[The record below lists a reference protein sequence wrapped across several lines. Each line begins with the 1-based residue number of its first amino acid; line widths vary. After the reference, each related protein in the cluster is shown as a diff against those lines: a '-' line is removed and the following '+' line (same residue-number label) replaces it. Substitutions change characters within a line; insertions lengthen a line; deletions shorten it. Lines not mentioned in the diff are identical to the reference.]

1 MKNLFPLFVLA
12 LTVLS
17 PLHAQPDEPRKEL
30 RDVTVKV
37 DSDCSAYEAYRVC
50 DGRTDTFWHTE
61 FRKPQRPP
69 FPHWV
74 ELDLQQTETVHGVV
88 YTPRQDGNNNGTYSQ
103 TEIYVYDNPETPG
116 EPVWTGNLNEL
127 RSAPIES
134 VTITFDA
141 PARGRFVKALA
152 KTSFND
158 YPAGSAAEIQPIVDG
173 KTFTT
178 CAKVNPA
185 DVPSANAELVNEYNL
200 LIDELANRQKYDAIA
215 NQIYDPQAGILPS
228 DKTPLDVVYRRTA
241 AALERLEKLDAQA
254 AAPFAS
260 QLKALNPA
268 DAAFSSVTQRFAC
281 FEKIA
286 QLRRRIMFADPE
298 LDFDKLLFV
307 KKHRATYSHMCDQ
320 YYGVNLV
327 PGGGIF
333 RLENAFNPDA
343 DPTVTNVLE
352 NAVVESGRLKGTKLT
367 TGAFATLALDYDA
380 EKIAFAYVEAEGSKE
395 HFAHTD
401 LTKGHWDR
409 GRCLHIFT
417 ANADGSN
424 LRQITDGTW
433 NDFYPCFLPNG
444 CEAARA
450 EGQGYASEK
459 AGVEDTHVQSGT
471 DLVGCEAARAEGQG
485 YASEKAGFEDT
496 HVQSGTDLVGRIAF
510 ISERRGG
517 YLRCGRQCPNFTVF
531 DMNPDGT
538 YMRCLSYHETNEWA
552 PVVSHDGK
560 IVWTRWDYID
570 RHSSAAHHPWVMT
583 LNGSDPR
590 QIHANYTIRFDRT
603 NTEMDL
609 RPIPNSSKYVATG
622 ALHHGQ
628 NYGSLVII
636 DPARAPDE
644 NGDPM
649 AALKRLTPDVGFPES
664 QVGAQVWGFA
674 YPISEDLF
682 LAVADYSMPINE
694 GMEGKKYRRGDY
706 GIYLLDRFG
715 NREMIYRD
723 PEIGCATVLPL
734 MKRPKPTVAPELVS
748 EGSRQD
754 AADSSEDESKRPT
767 GADFDNRAAA
777 RTGSGA
783 SPPQAE
789 VTIANVYQS
798 LKPWPENTKIKSL
811 RIVQIYALSV
821 PSGWL
826 YHIGRQEETTLHT
839 ATISPVRGVIGTVPV
854 EEDGSAHFMV
864 PAQMEVFFQAL
875 DENGNAV
882 QSMRSGTYFQP
893 GDNVSCVG
901 CHEPKGQI
909 TRTSS
914 VLPSAFTRPASIPQ
928 PDVEGSR
935 PANFVEMVQPILDKH
950 CVECH
955 AKPENKTFSLAK
967 EPYKKYHKA
976 TFYQSYYNLVF
987 NGWAFHDYGD
997 PTRTI
1002 PGQFGALKSPLLPLL
1017 DKGHY
1022 GVQLTP
1028 EERHR
1033 IALWL
1038 DMLSPF
1044 YSVYEPELQ
1053 EKQLKGE
1060 PVYPTLE

>member
-1 MKNLFPLFVLA
+1 MNRFLIFVSTI
-12 LTVLS
+12 LTLGAVVS
-17 PLHAQPDEPRKEL
+17 HADEPRLEL

-37 DSDCSAYEAYRVC
+37 DSDCSDYEAYRVC

-74 ELDLQQTETVHGVV
+74 ELDLQQAESVRGVV
-88 YTPRQDGNNNGTYSQ
+88 YTPRQDGNNNGTFAQ
-103 TEIYVYDNPETPG
+103 TEIYVYDNPDSPG
-116 EPVWTGNLNEL
+116 DPVWTGDLNEL
-127 RSAPIES
+127 RSAPKES

-141 PARGRFVKALA
+141 PARGRFVKVMA
-152 KTSFND
+152 KTSFNE
-158 YPAGSAAEIQPIVDG
+158 YPAGSAAEIQPIVNG

-185 DVPSANAELVNEYNL
+185 DVPGANAELVKEYNL
-200 LIDELANRQKYDAIA
+200 LIDELNDRQKYAAIA
-215 NQIYDPQAGILPS
+215 SQIYDPQAGILPS

-254 AAPFAS
+254 AAPFVS
-260 QLKALNPA
+260 QLNALNPA
-268 DAAFSSVTQRFAC
+268 GATFSSVAERFAH

-286 QLRRRIMFADPE
+286 QLRRRILFSDPD
-298 LDFDKLLFV
+298 LTFDKLLFV
-307 KKHRATYSHMCDQ
+307 KKHRATYSHLCDQ
-320 YYGVNLV
+320 YYGVHLL

-333 RLENAFNPDA
+333 RMDNAFNPDA
-343 DPTVTNVLE
+343 PPIVTNVLE
-352 NAVVESGRLKGTKLT
+352 NSVVQSGRLAGTKLS

-380 EKIAFAYVEAEGSKE
+380 QKIAFAYVEAVGSKE

-417 ANADGSN
+417 ANADGSD

-444 CEAARA
+444 R
-450 EGQGYASEK
+450 
-459 AGVEDTHVQSGT
+459 
-471 DLVGCEAARAEGQG
+471 EAARAEGQG

-531 DMNPDGT
+531 DMNLDGT

-590 QIHANYTIRFDRT
+590 QMHANYTIRFDRT

-636 DPARAPDE
+636 DPTRAAEEDA
-644 NGDPM
+644 DPM
-649 AALKRLTPDVGFPES
+649 ACLKRLTPEVGFPES
-664 QVGAQVWGFA
+664 QVGAQVWGFP

-682 LAVADYSMPINE
+682 LAVADHSMGVNE
-694 GMEGKKYRRGDY
+694 GMEGKKYLRGDY

-715 NREMIYRD
+715 NRELIYRD

-734 MKRPKPTVAPELVS
+734 IARPKPTVPPELVS
-748 EGSRQD
+748 EGSRQE
-754 AADSSEDESKRPT
+754 AVGSSNYTHSVTNTPLATRNSQLATSQEYISFPDRDWTKR
-767 GADFDNRAAA
+767 
-777 RTGSGA
+777 
-783 SPPQAE
+783 PQAE

-811 RIVQIYALSV
+811 RIVQLYAMSV

-826 YHIGRQEETTLHT
+826 KYTGRQEGTTLHT

-854 EEDGSAHFMV
+854 EEDGSAHFMI

-875 DENGNAV
+875 DDNGNAV

-909 TRTSS
+909 TRSSS
-914 VLPSAFTRPASIPQ
+914 VLPTAFTRPASIPQ

-935 PANFVEMVQPILDKH
+935 PANFVELVQPILDKH

-955 AKPENKTFSLAK
+955 AKPESNTFSLAR
-967 EPYKKYHKA
+967 EPYVPYHK
-976 TFYQSYYNLVF
+976 TKFYQSYYNLSF
-987 NGWAFHDYGD
+987 NGWSFYDYGH

-1022 GVQLTP
+1022 GVKLTE

-1053 EKQLKGE
+1053 DKQLEGE

>member
-1 MKNLFPLFVLA
+1 MKRLFPLFVLVLASFTA
-12 LTVLS
+12 LC
-17 PLHAQPDEPRKEL
+17 AQPDEPRKEL

-74 ELDLQQTETVHGVV
+74 ELDLQQPESVRGVV

-116 EPVWTGNLNEL
+116 EPVWKGNLNEH

-185 DVPSANAELVNEYNL
+185 DVPGANAELVNEYNL

-215 NQIYDPQAGILPS
+215 SQIYDPQAGILPS

-254 AAPFAS
+254 AAPFVS
-260 QLKALNPA
+260 QLKALNPT

-352 NAVVESGRLKGTKLT
+352 NSVVESGRLKGTKLT

-380 EKIAFAYVEAEGSKE
+380 QKIAFAYVEAEGSKE

-444 CEAARA
+444 CE
-450 EGQGYASEK
+450 
-459 AGVEDTHVQSGT
+459 T
-471 DLVGCEAARAEGQG
+471 ARAEGQG

-590 QIHANYTIRFDRT
+590 QMHANYTIRFDRT

-636 DPARAPDE
+636 DPARAPEE

-715 NREMIYRD
+715 NRELIYRD

-734 MKRPKPTVAPELVS
+734 MKRPKPTVAPELVKPGEIPS
-748 EGSRQD
+748 QEYISFPDRD
-754 AADSSEDESKRPT
+754 WKTR
-767 GADFDNRAAA
+767 
-777 RTGSGA
+777 
-783 SPPQAE
+783 PQAE

-798 LKPWPENTKIKSL
+798 LKPWPEKVKIKSL
-811 RIVQIYALSV
+811 RIVQIYAMSV

-909 TRTSS
+909 TRSSS

-935 PANFVEMVQPILDKH
+935 PANFVELVQPILDKH

-1044 YSVYEPELQ
+1044 YSVCEPELQ
-1053 EKQLKGE
+1053 DKQLKGE

>member
-1 MKNLFPLFVLA
+1 MKRLFPLFVFA
-12 LTVLS
+12 LTSFTALCAQADELS
-17 PLHAQPDEPRKEL
+17 KEL
-30 RDVTVKV
+30 HDVTVKV
-37 DSDCSAYEAYRVC
+37 NSDCSSYEAYRVC

-74 ELDLQQTETVHGVV
+74 ELDLQQTESVRGVV
-88 YTPRQDGNNNGTYSQ
+88 YTPRQDGNNNGSFTQ
-103 TEIYVYDNPETPG
+103 TEIYVYANPDSPG
-116 EPVWTGNLNEL
+116 DPVWTGDLNKL
-127 RSAPIES
+127 RSKPIES
-134 VTITFDA
+134 VTIIFDA
-141 PARGRFVKALA
+141 PVRGRFVKVLA

-185 DVPSANAELVNEYNL
+185 DVPGANAELVKEYNL
-200 LIDELANRQKYDAIA
+200 LIDELNDRQKYEAIA
-215 NQIYDPQAGILPS
+215 NQIYDPQAGILLS

-268 DAAFSSVTQRFAC
+268 DASFSSVVERFAH

-286 QLRRRIMFADPE
+286 QLRRRILFSDPD
-298 LDFDKLLFV
+298 LTFDKLLFV

-320 YYGVNLV
+320 YYGVNLL

-352 NAVVESGRLKGTKLT
+352 NSVVESGRLKGTKLT

-380 EKIAFAYVEAEGSKE
+380 QKIAFAYVEAEGSKE
-395 HFAHTD
+395 HYAHTD
-401 LTKGHWDR
+401 LTKGHWNR

-417 ANADGSN
+417 ANADGSD

-444 CEAARA
+444 CE
-450 EGQGYASEK
+450 
-459 AGVEDTHVQSGT
+459 T
-471 DLVGCEAARAEGQG
+471 ARAEGQG

-538 YMRCLSYHETNEWA
+538 YMRCLSYHETSEWA

-570 RHSSAAHHPWVMT
+570 RHSSAAHHPWTMT

-590 QIHANYTIRFDRT
+590 QMHANYTIRFDRT

-715 NREMIYRD
+715 NRELIYRD

-734 MKRPKPTVAPELVS
+734 IARPKPTVAPELVKPGEIPS
-748 EGSRQD
+748 QEFISFPDRD
-754 AADSSEDESKRPT
+754 WTKR
-767 GADFDNRAAA
+767 
-777 RTGSGA
+777 
-783 SPPQAE
+783 PQAE

-811 RIVQIYALSV
+811 RIVQIYAMSV

-826 YHIGRQEETTLHT
+826 NHIGRQEETTLHT

-864 PAQMEVFFQAL
+864 PAQIEVFFQAL

-909 TRTSS
+909 TRSSS
-914 VLPSAFTRPASIPQ
+914 VLPTAFTRPASIPQ

-935 PANFVEMVQPILDKH
+935 PANFVELVQPILDKH

-955 AKPENKTFSLAK
+955 AKPESNTFSLAR
-967 EPYKKYHKA
+967 EPYVPYHK
-976 TFYQSYYNLVF
+976 TKFYQSYYNLVF
-987 NGWAFHDYGD
+987 KDWAFHDYVH

-1017 DKGHY
+1017 DNGHY
-1022 GVQLTP
+1022 GVKLTP

-1044 YSVYEPELQ
+1044 YSVYEPKLQ
-1053 EKQLKGE
+1053 DKQLQGE

>member
-1 MKNLFPLFVLA
+1 MKRLLPLFVLT
-12 LTVLS
+12 LTVIFA
-17 PLHAQPDEPRKEL
+17 LHAQAEL

-37 DSDCSAYEAYRVC
+37 DSDCSSYEAYRVC

-74 ELDLQQTETVHGVV
+74 ELDLQQTESVRGIV

-116 EPVWTGNLNEL
+116 DPVWTGNLNEL

-141 PARGRFVKALA
+141 PACGRFVKVLA

-185 DVPSANAELVNEYNL
+185 DVPGANAELVNEYNL

-254 AAPFAS
+254 AAPFVS

-268 DAAFSSVTQRFAC
+268 DASFSSVVERFAC

-286 QLRRRIMFADPE
+286 QLRRRILFSDPD
-298 LDFDKLLFV
+298 LTFDKLLFV

-320 YYGVNLV
+320 YYGVYLL
-327 PGGGIF
+327 PGGGIY

-343 DPTVTNVLE
+343 PPTVTNVLE
-352 NAVVESGRLKGTKLT
+352 NSVVQSGRLAGTKLS

-380 EKIAFAYVEAEGSKE
+380 QKIAFAYVEAEGSKE

-417 ANADGSN
+417 ANADGSD

-444 CEAARA
+444 REAARA

-459 AGVEDTHVQSGT
+459 AGVEDT
-471 DLVGCEAARAEGQG
+471 R
-485 YASEKAGFEDT
+485 
-496 HVQSGTDLVGRIAF
+496 VQSGTDLVGRIAF

-538 YMRCLSYHETNEWA
+538 FMRCLSYHETNEWA

-590 QIHANYTIRFDRT
+590 QMHANYTIRFDRT

-636 DPARAPDE
+636 DPARAPEEDA
-644 NGDPM
+644 DPM
-649 AALKRLTPDVGFPES
+649 ACTKRLTPEVGFPES
-664 QVGAQVWGFA
+664 QVGAQVWGFP

-682 LAVADYSMPINE
+682 LAVADHSIGVNE
-694 GMEGKKYRRGDY
+694 GMEGKKYLRGDY

-715 NREMIYRD
+715 NRELIYRD

-734 MKRPKPTVAPELVS
+734 IARPKPTVAPELVKPGEIPS
-748 EGSRQD
+748 QEYISFPDRD
-754 AADSSEDESKRPT
+754 WTKR
-767 GADFDNRAAA
+767 
-777 RTGSGA
+777 
-783 SPPQAE
+783 PQAE

-811 RIVQIYALSV
+811 RIVQIYAMSV

-826 YHIGRQEETTLHT
+826 NHIGRQEETTLNT

-909 TRTSS
+909 TRSSS

-935 PANFVEMVQPILDKH
+935 PANFVELVQPILDKH

-955 AKPENKTFSLAK
+955 NKPESKTFSLAK
-967 EPYKKYHKA
+967 EPYKKYHNA

-1017 DKGHY
+1017 DKGREATRANGRGYASEQAGFGAAHVQSGTDLVGHY
-1022 GVQLTP
+1022 GVKLTP

-1053 EKQLKGE
+1053 DKQLEGE
-1060 PVYPTLE
+1060 SVYPTLE

>member
-1 MKNLFPLFVLA
+1 MKRLFLFVLVLIA
-12 LTVLS
+12 LSTSSL
-17 PLHAQPDEPRKEL
+17 LADEL

-37 DSDCSAYEAYRVC
+37 DSDCSSYEAYRVC

-74 ELDLQQTETVHGVV
+74 ELDLQQTQSVRGVV
-88 YTPRQDGNNNGTYSQ
+88 YTPRQDGNNNGTYSL
-103 TEIYVYDNPETPG
+103 TEIYVYDNPDSPG
-116 EPVWTGNLNEL
+116 DPVWTGDLNAL
-127 RSAPIES
+127 RSKPIDS
-134 VTITFDA
+134 VTITFDVS
-141 PARGRFVKALA
+141 ARGRFVKVLA

-173 KTFTT
+173 MTFTT

-185 DVPSANAELVNEYNL
+185 DVPSANVELVKEYNL
-200 LIDELANRQKYDAIA
+200 LINELNDRQKYAAIA
-215 NQIYDPQAGILPS
+215 SQIYDPQAGILPS

-254 AAPFAS
+254 AAPFVS

-268 DAAFSSVTQRFAC
+268 ETSFSSVVERFSH

-286 QLRRRIMFADPE
+286 QLRRRILFSDPD
-298 LDFDKLLFV
+298 LTFDKLLFV
-307 KKHRATYSHMCDQ
+307 KKHRAAYSHLCDQ
-320 YYGVNLV
+320 YYGVHLL
-327 PGGGIF
+327 PGGGIY

-343 DPTVTNVLE
+343 PPTVTNVLE
-352 NAVVESGRLKGTKLT
+352 NSVVQSGRLAGTKLS

-380 EKIAFAYVEAEGSKE
+380 QKIAFAYVEAEGSKE

-417 ANADGSN
+417 ANADGSD

-444 CEAARA
+444 R
-450 EGQGYASEK
+450 
-459 AGVEDTHVQSGT
+459 
-471 DLVGCEAARAEGQG
+471 EAARAEGQG

-538 YMRCLSYHETNEWA
+538 FMRCLSYHETNEWA

-590 QIHANYTIRFDRT
+590 QMHANYTIRFDRT

-636 DPARAPDE
+636 DPARAPEEDA
-644 NGDPM
+644 DPM
-649 AALKRLTPDVGFPES
+649 ACLKRLTPEVGFPES
-664 QVGAQVWGFA
+664 QVGAQVWGFP

-682 LAVADYSMPINE
+682 LAVADHSIGVNE
-694 GMEGKKYRRGDY
+694 GMEGKKYLRGDY

-715 NREMIYRD
+715 NRELIYRD

-734 MKRPKPTVAPELVS
+734 IARPKPTVAPELVKPGEIPS
-748 EGSRQD
+748 QEYISFPDRD
-754 AADSSEDESKRPT
+754 WTKR
-767 GADFDNRAAA
+767 
-777 RTGSGA
+777 
-783 SPPQAE
+783 PQAE

-798 LKPWPENTKIKSL
+798 LKPWPENNSELGIRNEELRKRPTGADFGNRVVTRTGSGASPPKIKSL
-811 RIVQIYALSV
+811 RIVQIYAMSV

-826 YHIGRQEETTLHT
+826 KYTGRQEGTTLHT

-909 TRTSS
+909 TRSSS
-914 VLPSAFTRPASIPQ
+914 VLPTAFTRPASIPQ

-935 PANFVEMVQPILDKH
+935 PANFVELVQPILDKH

-955 AKPENKTFSLAK
+955 DKPESNTFSLAK
-967 EPYKKYHKA
+967 EPYVPYHK
-976 TFYQSYYNLVF
+976 TKFYQSYYNLSF
-987 NGWAFHDYGD
+987 NGWSFYDYVH

-1022 GVQLTP
+1022 GVKLTP

-1053 EKQLKGE
+1053 DKQLEGE

>member
-1 MKNLFPLFVLA
+1 MKKLFPLFVLVLTSFTA
-12 LTVLS
+12 LC
-17 PLHAQPDEPRKEL
+17 AQADEPRKEL
-30 RDVTVKV
+30 RVVTVKV

-61 FRKPQRPP
+61 FRQPQRPP

-74 ELDLQQTETVHGVV
+74 ELDLQQTESVRGIV

-103 TEIYVYDNPETPG
+103 TEIYVYDTPETPG
-116 EPVWTGNLNEL
+116 DPVWTGNLNEL
-127 RSAPIES
+127 RSKPIES

-178 CAKVNPA
+178 CAKININPA
-185 DVPSANAELVNEYNL
+185 DVPGASEELVNQYNL
-200 LIDELANRQKYDAIA
+200 LIDELANRHKYDSIA
-215 NQIYDPQAGILPS
+215 NQIYDSQAGILPS

-268 DAAFSSVTQRFAC
+268 DAAFSSVTQRFAR

-352 NAVVESGRLKGTKLT
+352 NSVVESGRLKGTKLT

-380 EKIAFAYVEAEGSKE
+380 QKIAFAYVEAEGSNK

-417 ANADGSN
+417 ANADGSD

-433 NDFYPCFLPNG
+433 NDFYPCFLPN
-444 CEAARA
+444 
-450 EGQGYASEK
+450 
-459 AGVEDTHVQSGT
+459 
-471 DLVGCEAARAEGQG
+471 
-485 YASEKAGFEDT
+485 
-496 HVQSGTDLVGRIAF
+496 GRIAF

-538 YMRCLSYHETNEWA
+538 FMRCLSYHETNEWA

-609 RPIPNSSKYVATG
+609 RPIPNSSKYVAAA

-636 DPARAPDE
+636 DPARTPEED
-644 NGDPM
+644 GDPM

-664 QVGAQVWGFA
+664 QVGAQVWGFP

-682 LAVADYSMPINE
+682 LAVADYSIKINE
-694 GMEGKKYRRGDY
+694 GMEGRPYLRGDY

-715 NREMIYRD
+715 NRELIYRD

-734 MKRPKPTVAPELVS
+734 IKRRRPTVAPELVKPGEIPTQEYIS
-748 EGSRQD
+748 F
-754 AADSSEDESKRPT
+754 SSPNWKTR
-767 GADFDNRAAA
+767 
-777 RTGSGA
+777 
-783 SPPQAE
+783 PQAE

-798 LKPWPENTKIKSL
+798 LKPWPEKVKIKSL
-811 RIVQIYALSV
+811 RIVQIYAMSV

-826 YHIGRQEETTLHT
+826 YHIGRQEETTLNT

-909 TRTSS
+909 TRSSS

-935 PANFVEMVQPILDKH
+935 PANFVELVQPILDKH

-955 AKPENKTFSLAK
+955 AKPESKTFSLAK
-967 EPYKKYHKA
+967 EPYKKYHNA
-976 TFYQSYYNLVF
+976 TFYQSFYNLVF

-1017 DKGHY
+1017 DNGHY
-1022 GVQLTP
+1022 GVTLTP

-1044 YSVYEPELQ
+1044 YSVCEPELQ

-1060 PVYPTLE
+1060 KVYPTLE

>member
-1 MKNLFPLFVLA
+1 MRFKTVRCIQIYALA
-12 LTVLS
+12 LAITAFFPASLQAEEENSNPSGVQS
-17 PLHAQPDEPRKEL
+17 
-30 RDVTVKV
+30 VFITVKANSQSLPEYSV
-37 DSDCSAYEAYRVC
+37 LNVC
-50 DGRTDTFWHTE
+50 DGDLNTFWHTE
-61 FRKPQRPP
+61 FRTVRPP

-74 ELDLQQTETVHGVV
+74 ELDLQQTESIRGVS
-88 YTPRQDGNNNGTYSQ
+88 YTPRQDGNNNGTFAQ
-103 TEIYVYDNPETPG
+103 IEVFVYDNPDEPG
-116 EPVWTGNLNEL
+116 VPVWKGNLDEMRTNPK
-127 RSAPIES
+127 ATIK
-134 VTITFDA
+134 ITFDA
-141 PARGRFVKALA
+141 PAAGRYIKVMAHSA
-152 KTSFND
+152 FNT

-178 CAKVNPA
+178 SAKIRP
-185 DVPSANAELVNEYNL
+185 DVVPNANMELVNQYNL
-200 LIDELANRQKYDAIA
+200 LIDEIANRQKYDAFA
-215 NQIYDPQAGILPS
+215 GQIYDVQAGILPD
-228 DKTPLDVVYRRTA
+228 DKTPLDVIYRRTA
-241 AALERLEKLDAQA
+241 AALERLEKLDPQA

-260 QLKALNPA
+260 LLKALNPQTTA
-268 DAAFSSVTQRFAC
+268 LSTQKERYIH

-286 QLRRRIMFADPE
+286 KVRRQILFADPD
-298 LDFDKLLFV
+298 LTFDKLLFV

-333 RLENAFNPDA
+333 QLQNAFNPDA

-352 NAVVESGRLKGTKLT
+352 NSVVESGRLKGTKLT

-380 EKIAFAYVEAEGSKE
+380 QKIAFAYVEAEGSKE

-409 GRCLHIFT
+409 SRCLHIFT
-417 ANADGSN
+417 ANADGSD

-433 NDFYPCFLPNG
+433 NDFYPCFLPN
-444 CEAARA
+444 
-450 EGQGYASEK
+450 
-459 AGVEDTHVQSGT
+459 
-471 DLVGCEAARAEGQG
+471 GCEAARAEGQG

-531 DMNPDGT
+531 DMNHDGT

-590 QIHANYTIRFDRT
+590 QMHANYTIRFDRT

-609 RPIPNSSKYVATG
+609 RPIPNSSKCVATA

-636 DPARAPDE
+636 DPVRAPEED
-644 NGDPM
+644 GDPM

-715 NREMIYRD
+715 NRELIYRD

-734 MKRPKPTVAPELVS
+734 IKRPKPTVAPELVKPGEIPS
-748 EGSRQD
+748 QEYILFSTPDWKTR
-754 AADSSEDESKRPT
+754 
-767 GADFDNRAAA
+767 
-777 RTGSGA
+777 
-783 SPPQAE
+783 PQAE

-811 RIVQIYALSV
+811 RIVQIYAMSV

-909 TRTSS
+909 TRSSS
-914 VLPSAFTRPASIPQ
+914 VLPSAFTRSASIPQ

-935 PANFVEMVQPILDKH
+935 PANFVELVQPILDKH

-955 AKPENKTFSLAK
+955 AKPESKTFSLAK

-976 TFYQSYYNLVF
+976 TFYQSYYNLTF
-987 NGWAFHDYGD
+987 NGWAFHDYGN

-1022 GVQLTP
+1022 GVKLTP

-1060 PVYPTLE
+1060 RVYPTLE

>member
-1 MKNLFPLFVLA
+1 MNRIFPIFVLMLTA
-12 LTVLS
+12 LSAIHTL
-17 PLHAQPDEPRKEL
+17 ADEPRPEL

-74 ELDLQQTETVHGVV
+74 ELDLQQPESVRGVV
-88 YTPRQDGNNNGTYSQ
+88 YTPRQDGNNNGTFAQ
-103 TEIYVYDNPETPG
+103 TEIYVYDTPETPG
-116 EPVWTGNLNEL
+116 DPVWTGDLNEL
-127 RSAPIES
+127 RSKPIES

-141 PARGRFVKALA
+141 PARGRFVKVLA

-185 DVPSANAELVNEYNL
+185 DVPGANAELVKEYNL
-200 LIDELANRQKYDAIA
+200 LINELNDRQKYAAIA

-254 AAPFAS
+254 AEPFVS

-268 DAAFSSVTQRFAC
+268 DAAFSSVVERFDC

-286 QLRRRIMFADPE
+286 QLRRRILFSDPD
-298 LDFDKLLFV
+298 LTFDKLLFV
-307 KKHRATYSHMCDQ
+307 KKHRATYSHLCDQ
-320 YYGVNLV
+320 YYGVHLL

-343 DPTVTNVLE
+343 PPTVTNVLE
-352 NAVVESGRLKGTKLT
+352 NSVVQSGRLAGTKLS

-380 EKIAFAYVEAEGSKE
+380 QKIAFAYVEAEGSKE

-417 ANADGSN
+417 ANVDGSD

-444 CEAARA
+444 REAARA
-450 EGQGYASEK
+450 EGQ
-459 AGVEDTHVQSGT
+459 D
-471 DLVGCEAARAEGQG
+471 

-538 YMRCLSYHETNEWA
+538 FMRCLSYHETNEWA

-590 QIHANYTIRFDRT
+590 QMHANYTIRFDRT

-636 DPARAPDE
+636 DPARAAEEDA
-644 NGDPM
+644 DPM
-649 AALKRLTPDVGFPES
+649 ACLKRLTPEVGFPES
-664 QVGAQVWGFA
+664 QVGSQVWGFA

-682 LAVADYSMPINE
+682 LAVADHSIGVNE
-694 GMEGKKYRRGDY
+694 GMEGKKYLRGDY

-715 NREMIYRD
+715 NRELIYRD

-734 MKRPKPTVAPELVS
+734 IARPKPTVAPELVKPGEIPS
-748 EGSRQD
+748 QEYISFPDRD
-754 AADSSEDESKRPT
+754 WTKR
-767 GADFDNRAAA
+767 
-777 RTGSGA
+777 
-783 SPPQAE
+783 PQAE

-811 RIVQIYALSV
+811 RIVQIYAMSV

-826 YHIGRQEETTLHT
+826 KYTGRQEGTTLHT

-909 TRTSS
+909 TRSSS
-914 VLPSAFTRPASIPQ
+914 VLPTAFTRPASIPQ

-935 PANFVEMVQPILDKH
+935 PANFVELVQPILDKH

-955 AKPENKTFSLAK
+955 AKPESNTFSLAR
-967 EPYKKYHKA
+967 EPYVPYHK
-976 TFYQSYYNLVF
+976 TKFYQSYYNLSF
-987 NGWAFHDYGD
+987 NGWSFYDYVH

-1002 PGQFGALKSPLLPLL
+1002 PGQFGALKSPLLPYL

-1022 GVQLTP
+1022 GVKLTP

-1044 YSVYEPELQ
+1044 YSVYEPEQ
-1053 EKQLKGE
+1053 QDKQLEGE

>member
-1 MKNLFPLFVLA
+1 MKRRFPLFVLVLTSFTA
-12 LTVLS
+12 LC
-17 PLHAQPDEPRKEL
+17 AQADEPRKEL
-30 RDVTVKV
+30 RNVTVKV

-61 FRKPQRPP
+61 YRKPQRLP

-74 ELDLQQTETVHGVV
+74 ELDLQQAESVRGVV

-103 TEIYVYDNPETPG
+103 TEIYVYDNPDNPG
-116 EPVWTGNLNEL
+116 APVWKCNLNEH

-141 PARGRFVKALA
+141 PVRGRFVKVLA

-178 CAKVNPA
+178 CAKINPA
-185 DVPSANAELVNEYNL
+185 DVPSANTELVNQYNL

-215 NQIYDPQAGILPS
+215 SQIYDPQAGILPS

-254 AAPFAS
+254 AAPFVS
-260 QLKALNPA
+260 QLKALNPT

-286 QLRRRIMFADPE
+286 QLRRQIMFADPE

-320 YYGVNLV
+320 YYGVNLL

-352 NAVVESGRLKGTKLT
+352 NSVVQSGRLTGTKLS

-380 EKIAFAYVEAEGSKE
+380 QKIAFAYVEAEGSKE

-417 ANADGSN
+417 ANADGSD

-433 NDFYPCFLPNG
+433 NDFYPCFLPN
-444 CEAARA
+444 
-450 EGQGYASEK
+450 
-459 AGVEDTHVQSGT
+459 
-471 DLVGCEAARAEGQG
+471 
-485 YASEKAGFEDT
+485 
-496 HVQSGTDLVGRIAF
+496 GRIAF

-590 QIHANYTIRFDRT
+590 QMHANYTIRFDRT

-636 DPARAPDE
+636 DPARAPEEDA
-644 NGDPM
+644 DPM

-682 LAVADYSMPINE
+682 LAVADYTMGVNE

-715 NREMIYRD
+715 NRELIYRD

-734 MKRPKPTVAPELVS
+734 IKRPKPIVAPELVS

-811 RIVQIYALSV
+811 RIVQIYAMSV

-826 YHIGRQEETTLHT
+826 KYTGRQEGTTLHT

-909 TRTSS
+909 TRSSS
-914 VLPSAFTRPASIPQ
+914 VLPLAFTRPASVPV

-935 PANFVEMVQPILDKH
+935 PANFIDLVQPVLDKH

-955 AKPENKTFSLAK
+955 AKPENKTFSLAGK
-967 EPYKKYHKA
+967 PLYKKNGA
-976 TFYQSYYNLVF
+976 AFYESYYNLMY
-987 NGWAFHDYGD
+987 NGWGFYDYGSSV
-997 PTRTI
+997 RTT

-1017 DKGHY
+1017 DNGHY
-1022 GVQLTP
+1022 GVNLSE

-1033 IALWL
+1033 IALWM

-1044 YSVYEPELQ
+1044 FSVYEPEQ
-1053 EKQLKGE
+1053 QNKQLQGE
-1060 PVYPTLE
+1060 KVYPTLE